1 MDILTILDQLRN
13 ELEAVNESILALE
26 RIQAGHQRRRGRP
39 PAWLIAAKQA
49 HTPEA
54 PPARRGRRKVKTA
67 EADGV

>member
-1 MDILTILDQLRN
+1 MDILSILDQLRN

-49 HTPEA
+49 HVPEA
-54 PPARRGRRKVKTA
+54 PVRRGRRKAKAAESETA
-67 EADGV
+67 